1 MDNLSHV
8 PHVHSPLMYVF
19 EGELIRIG
27 KYMKEHIRYVKYFE
41 CYGEIYGLYTHS
53 HGAVVHVTTLKMLTT
68 RQLEDALS
76 CMLEATR
83 NEYSL
88 SLIGGWFTA
97 QNSSISVLELLQK
110 KAKTLNENESYFCL
124 VVKELPTRFDYERIH
139 EHIVTFLLVK
149 ENVYK
154 MDMRIMQRESP
165 FRLDTDF
172 PANLPSVE
180 HVEQNNVA
188 NEEVWSQEL
197 NDFPPHKSL
206 KSDSR
211 DPSEG
216 NKRESLNEIHD
227 KVCQYTRA
235 GNNTRENSDERLS
248 TGNSTPEAEEPSSG
262 KPSDHTE
269 NEFTALPHESK
280 SNECESTRAENRR
293 GANDDV
299 LKSELVSEAKN
310 ADHLQANFAVAEK
323 NSGGSV
329 ENGEQEEE
337 DGGVCNGGYVCC
349 GDGEVWVDIKEID
362 FHNAKQR
369 EAALEHSA
377 PDKIFALQNEQ
388 NKENT
393 SRGREGTNMAEGV
406 QLENEESS
414 SCEKSETQSSGVE
427 DLSRVPHVHSP
438 LMYVFEGELIRIG
451 KYMKEQI
458 RHVKHFE
465 CYGEIYGLYT
475 HSHGAVV
482 HITTLKWLHPRQLE
496 NALSCRLEA
505 TRNEYSLSLIGG
517 WFTAQNSSISVLE
530 LLRKKAKTLNE
541 NESYFC
547 LVVKELPSELDY
559 ERIHEHIVA
568 FLLLKENVYKMDMRI
583 MQRESPVRLDTDF
596 PASLPPVKY
605 VQQINDAN
613 VEKWERKIEDFP
625 PQDSLKSDPRDP
637 SDDNE
642 SASPN
647 ELCNKECQGTR
658 VEISTECLSAGNSI
672 PEAELSGSGKPS
684 DSTENEFSAL
694 LNESEEGEGIHAEN
708 DREES
713 DGVSKSES
721 DSQARS
727 GDRLEAIF
735 AVAEKNN
742 DTLVKDGELEEDDG
756 GDVCGANIGG
766 DKVGGGDRGVNG
778 DGGEGVND
786 DGVNDDVVNGSG
798 DDGVNYVCGHNVNGG
813 DDDIVNGHD
822 GVNGGGD
829 GVNGGCDDGLN
840 GVNGDGVNDGVSD
853 ACGDSVNGGGDVV
866 NGGGG
871 DGANGGG
878 DGVNGSGVNYSG
890 DDDGGD
896 SGGSYVDGGVCGNG
910 DHSDVCDGDN
920 EVKHEEGLSCEENSV
935 NTVESE
941 TSKNE
946 EKNKDG
952 LTPVDNS
959 AKNEHEQSKENG
971 AKDGEKST
979 DSVLE
984 ISLDIKLCLFK

>member
-1 MDNLSHV
+1 MDNLSRV

-19 EGELIRIG
+19 EGELIRIR
-27 KYMKEHIRYVKYFE
+27 KYMKENIRYVKQYLQ

-53 HGAVVHVTTLKMLTT
+53 HGAVVHVATLKCLTT

-97 QNSSISVLELLQK
+97 QNSSIAVLELLQK

-124 VVKELPTRFDYERIH
+124 VVKELPAKFDYERIH
-139 EHIVTFLLVK
+139 EHIVAFLLVK

-180 HVEQNNVA
+180 YIEQNNVA
-188 NEEVWSQEL
+188 NVEVWSQEL
-197 NDFPPHKSL
+197 NDLPPHKSL

-216 NKRESLNEIHD
+216 NNRASLNEIHD
-227 KVCQYTRA
+227 EVCQYTRA
-235 GNNTRENSDERLS
+235 GNNTRENSDECLS
-248 TGNSTPEAEEPSSG
+248 AGNSTPEAGAPSSG

-269 NEFTALPHESK
+269 NELTALPHESE
-280 SNECESTRAENRR
+280 SNECECTRTENRR

-299 LKSELVSEAKN
+299 LKCELVSQAKN
-310 ADHLQANFAVAEK
+310 ADHLQANFAVTEK

-349 GDGEVWVDIKEID
+349 GDREVCVDIKETD

-377 PDKIFALQNEQ
+377 PDKIVALRNEQ

-393 SRGREGTNMAEGV
+393 SREREGTNMAEDV
-406 QLENEESS
+406 RLENEESS
-414 SCEKSETQSSGVE
+414 SREKSETQSRGME
-427 DLSRVPHVHSP
+427 DLSRLPHVHIP
-438 LMYVFEGELIRIG
+438 LMYVFKGELIRIG
-451 KYMKEQI
+451 KYMKENV
-458 RHVKHFE
+458 RDVKYLQFH
-465 CYGEIYGLYT
+465 GEIYGLYT

-482 HITTLKWLHPRQLE
+482 HITTFKYLTPRQLE
-496 NALSCRLEA
+496 DALSYRLEA

-517 WFTAQNSSISVLE
+517 WFTAQNSSIAVLE

-559 ERIHEHIVA
+559 ERIHEHIAA

-583 MQRESPVRLDTDF
+583 MQRESPVRLDTNF

-605 VQQINDAN
+605 VEQINDAN
-613 VEKWERKIEDFP
+613 VEKWERKVEYFP
-625 PQDSLKSDPRDP
+625 PQDSLKPDSRDP

-647 ELCNKECQGTR
+647 ELRNNECQDTR

-672 PEAELSGSGKPS
+672 SEAELSGSGKPS
-684 DSTENEFSAL
+684 DRTENEFPAL
-694 LNESEEGEGIHAEN
+694 LNESEESEGIHAEN

-721 DSQARS
+721 DSQAKN
-727 GDRLEAIF
+727 GDHLEAIS
-735 AVAEKNN
+735 AVAKKNN

-766 DKVGGGDRGVNG
+766 DKVGGGDHGVNG
-778 DGGEGVND
+778 GGDGVSD
-786 DGVNDDVVNGSG
+786 DGVNGSG
-798 DDGVNYVCGHNVNGG
+798 DDGVNDVCGDNVNGG
-813 DDDIVNGHD
+813 DDDIVNGDD

-840 GVNGDGVNDGVSD
+840 GVNGDGVNDGVGD
-853 ACGDSVNGGGDVV
+853 VCGDSVNGGGDGV
-866 NGGGG
+866 NGGSG
-871 DGANGGG
+871 DGANGHGDGVDGDGVNACGGDSDVCCDGVNVGG
-878 DGVNGSGVNYSG
+878 DGVNGSGVNYGG
-890 DDDGGD
+890 DNDDGGD

-910 DHSDVCDGDN
+910 DHSDVCDNDN
-920 EVKHEEGLSCEENSV
+920 EVKHKESLSCEENSV

-941 TSKNE
+941 MSKNE
-946 EKNKDG
+946 EENKDG
-952 LTPVDNS
+952 LTPVDN
-959 AKNEHEQSKENG
+959 
-971 AKDGEKST
+971 
-979 DSVLE
+979 
-984 ISLDIKLCLFK
+984 